1 MLWVSRTRH
10 DDLHYTEAVSVL
22 AEVSDAVFDLAE
34 DKVKNMSERFRGLF
48 RLVDQ
53 FLDHMGTLLILNSE
67 TLVSCAKIDLPS
79 REN

>member
-10 DDLHYTEAVSVL
+10 DDLHYAEAVSVL

-67 TLVSCAKIDLPS
+67 TLVSCVKIDLPS

>member
-1 MLWVSRTRH
+1 MLRVSRTRD
-10 DDLHYTEAVSVL
+10 DDLHYAEAVSVL

-67 TLVSCAKIDLPS
+67 TLVSCVKIDLPS